1 MRRIWAKRAWIGAGV
16 FVEHRVVIGIEGFM
30 AIEIAHDVVIGEV
43 VVVIQVTCETEGIGH
58 TIFGNRHGEG
68 LSGV

>member
-1 MRRIWAKRAWIGAGV
+1 M
-16 FVEHRVVIGIEGFM
+16 IGIEGFM

-58 TIFGNRHGEG
+58 TIFGIRHGEG